1 MAESLRRSAAPGRAV
16 ARRSRRLARRLA
28 RSLLAPSATTPPRA
42 WSCTCRPARARRAG
56 QVSIPTQTC
65 AGGSHQ
71 RRVRAWAGG
80 APHLRSGASLT
91 SRRMVGIMGGL
102 SRETPSPAN
111 ANEPRPP
118 QPRER
123 EEDGAPGAG
132 GRMPCTRHGRRVA
145 CMCAVKR
152 GGWMRGRRER
162 GRGAGAAS
170 HLGHRALNLFV
181 HVGVG
186 DPLAP
191 STRRRAPRGPPLV
204 LRGAACSEPAVG
216 PREGPSRGVYAGGH
230 TRGIET
236 GARGGREGARWA
248 IACAF

>member
-1 MAESLRRSAAPGRAV
+1 MHLQAC
-16 ARRSRRLARRLA
+16 ARE
-28 RSLLAPSATTPPRA
+28 
-42 WSCTCRPARARRAG
+42 ARRAG
-56 QVSIPTQTC
+56 QHPNTDMCGRLAS
-65 AGGSHQ
+65 AA
-71 RRVRAWAGG
+71 RARMWAGG

-204 LRGAACSEPAVG
+204 LRAGACSEPAGV
-216 PREGPSRGVYAGGH
+216 PRGWPSRGVYAGGA
-230 TRGIET
+230 TRGI
-236 GARGGREGARWA
+236 GSGGRGGQKCARWA
-248 IACAF
+248 IECAQWVGSILGCSAGAAFLSESNRSAEGRQGTLR